1 MNLNLTTTHIT
12 YLRDVPSN
20 MEVDMTS
27 GWRYHYFDG
36 SIPEL
41 STFIKLIGDDKI
53 YLLIPLFTNAN
64 STSSLNLSLPF
75 LVNNQSNSAL
85 IINFI
90 LDQWK
95 SSGFELKVDSQII
108 FSFKFKRVWISH
120 R

>member
-1 MNLNLTTTHIT
+1 
-12 YLRDVPSN
+12 
-20 MEVDMTS
+20 
-27 GWRYHYFDG
+27 
-36 SIPEL
+36 
-41 STFIKLIGDDKI
+41 
-53 YLLIPLFTNAN
+53 
-64 STSSLNLSLPF
+64 LNLSLPF